1 MQIFDGV
8 ANFIILSLFGVLLIA
23 LLVAISQCLKAFKV
37 ERLKNE
43 LIIKRN
49 YADIFIS
56 SLPGKFDRE
65 LIKSQLIDTFQKE
78 KIPFCYEEIDK
89 LIEAAKQDYLKGE

>member
-1 MQIFDGV
+1 MQLFNGV

-65 LIKSQLIDTFQKE
+65 LVKSQLIDVFQKE
-78 KIPFCYEEIDK
+78 EIPFNYEEIDR
-89 LIEAAKQDYLKGE
+89 LIEAAKQDYLGGN

>member
-8 ANFIILSLFGVLLIA
+8 ANFIILSLFGILLIA
-23 LLVAISQCLKAFKV
+23 LLVAISQCLKAFRV

-43 LIIKRN
+43 LIIKRS
-49 YADIFIS
+49 YADIFINS
-56 SLPGKFDRE
+56 FQGKFDRE

-78 KIPFCYEEIDK
+78 KIPFNYEEIDK

>member
-89 LIEAAKQDYLKGE
+89 LIEAAKQDYLGGN

>member
-1 MQIFDGV
+1 MQIFEGV

-49 YADIFIS
+49 YADIFIRS
-56 SLPGKFDRE
+56 MNGRFDRE
-65 LIKSQLIDTFQKE
+65 LIKSQLIDALLKE
-78 KIPFCYEEIDK
+78 KIPFNYEEIDK
-89 LIEAAKQDYLKGE
+89 LIESAKKDLLGGN

>member
-1 MQIFDGV
+1 MQFFNGI

-23 LLVAISQCLKAFKV
+23 LLVAISQCLKAFRV

-56 SLPGKFDRE
+56 SLNGKFDRE

-89 LIEAAKQDYLKGE
+89 LIEAAKQGYLKGE

>member
-1 MQIFDGV
+1 MQLFNNV
-8 ANFIILSLFGVLLIA
+8 ANFIILSLFGILLIA
-23 LLVAISQCLKAFKV
+23 LLVAIYQCLRAFKV

-43 LIIKRN
+43 LIIKRS
-49 YADIFIS
+49 YAEIFIS

-65 LIKSQLIDTFQKE
+65 LIKSQLIDTLTKE

>member
-8 ANFIILSLFGVLLIA
+8 ANFIILSLFGILLIA

-65 LIKSQLIDTFQKE
+65 LIKSQLIDTLTKE
-78 KIPFCYEEIDK
+78 RMPFTHEEIDK

>member
-8 ANFIILSLFGVLLIA
+8 ANLIILSLFTILLIA
-23 LLVAISQCLKAFKV
+23 LLVAISQCLKAFRV

-49 YADIFIS
+49 YVDIFIS
-56 SLPGKFDRE
+56 SLNGKFDRE
-65 LIKSQLIDTFQKE
+65 LIKSQLVDALLKE
-78 KIPFCYEEIDK
+78 KIPFQYEEIDK

>member
-8 ANFIILSLFGVLLIA
+8 ANFIILSLFAILLIA
-23 LLVAISQCLKAFKV
+23 LLVAIFKCLKAFRV

-56 SLPGKFDRE
+56 SLNGKFDRE
-65 LIKSQLIDTFQKE
+65 LIKSQLIDIFQKE
-78 KIPFCYEEIDK
+78 KIPFTHEEIDK
-89 LIEAAKQDYLKGE
+89 LIEAAKQEYLKGE